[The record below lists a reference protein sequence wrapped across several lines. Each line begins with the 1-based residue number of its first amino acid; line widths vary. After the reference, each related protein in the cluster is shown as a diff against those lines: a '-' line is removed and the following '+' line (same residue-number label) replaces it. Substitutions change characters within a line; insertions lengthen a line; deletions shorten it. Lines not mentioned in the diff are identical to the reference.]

1 MSNKETALYA
11 NHQRRNGKIISFGG
25 FSLPVWF
32 SSIKEEH
39 DAVRNNCGAFD
50 ISHMGLLRISG
61 EESQEFLQTI
71 TCNDVEKSLNGK
83 MVYSMVLDQNGGILD
98 DIMFGYHADEFY
110 VVVNASNKEKIV
122 NWMERYRPDSVAVED
137 LNLSHS
143 FIAIQGPKAVETLSS
158 IFHHDFS
165 GHSRFSIQKTTLLN
179 VPVYACRTGYTGE
192 DGFEL
197 IIPHQSV
204 EKLWDVILDAGVKP
218 CGLGARD
225 TLRMEMALPLYGQ
238 EFNESI
244 HPFMTRYPWV
254 VKMDK
259 AFIGRDALVI
269 LKEEPALATVG
280 LQMIDRAI
288 PRSHYP
294 ILEGGEITSGTL
306 SPTLDRPI
314 AMALVKPEYAELGAE
329 VTVDIRG
336 KHHKAIVIELP
347 FIKR

>member
-1 MSNKETALYA
+1 MSDKQTALYA
-11 NHQRRNGKIISFGG
+11 NHQKRGGKVISFGG

-32 SSIKEEH
+32 SSIKDEH
-39 DAVRNNCGAFD
+39 QSVRENCGAFD

-61 EESQEFLQTI
+61 IESEEFLQAMS
-71 TCNDVEKSLNGK
+71 CNDVEKSFNGK
-83 MVYSMVLDQNGGILD
+83 MIYSMVLDQNGGILD
-98 DIMFGYHADEFY
+98 DIMFGRIADEFY

-122 NWMERYRPDSVAVED
+122 NWMMRYKPETVEIED
-137 LNLSHS
+137 MNLTHS
-143 FIAIQGPKAVETLSS
+143 FIAIQGPKAVEKLVK
-158 IFHHDFS
+158 IFNYPFAEY
-165 GHSRFSIQKTTLLN
+165 SRFSIQKITLAD
-179 VPVYACRTGYTGE
+179 VPIVACRTGYTGE

-197 IIPHQSV
+197 MVPHHFVSDIWDQII
-204 EKLWDVILDAGVKP
+204 DGGVMP

-259 AFIGRDALVI
+259 TFIGRDALVI
-269 LKEEPALATVG
+269 LKEEPSLATVG
-280 LQMIDRAI
+280 LEMKERVI

-306 SPTLDRPI
+306 SPTLDKPI

-336 KHHKAIVIELP
+336 KHYKATVIELP